1 MDLTGFTKIPD
12 YPEYYI
18 NEKCEIYSAKV
29 NRLLKSRPNTTGYWF
44 ITFTYHSRSIQL
56 LVHRLMV
63 HAFCGFDLN
72 STDEVHHKDGDINN
86 NSIDNLE
93 ILTQQE
99 HRDIT
104 ILEQNKRNLRLTN
117 LVCSCGNKIG
127 PKNVSGICIN
137 CRRAN
142 GAQRR
147 YTTNH
152 TVVPPH
158 YTKDDFNELFTRF
171 GCNWIKLGGICSMSD
186 NGLRK
191 IFSKL
196 K

>member
-1 MDLTGFTKIPD
+1 MDLTGFNKIPD

-18 NEKCEIYSAKV
+18 NEKCEIYSTKV
-29 NRLLKSRPNTTGYWF
+29 NRLLKSRPNTRGYWF
-44 ITFTYHSRSIQL
+44 ISFTYNSRLIQL

-93 ILTQQE
+93 ILTRQD

-104 ILEQNKRNLRLTN
+104 ILEQNKRNLRLIK
-117 LVCSCGNKIG
+117 LVCTCGNKIG
-127 PKNVSGICIN
+127 PKNVSGICVN
-137 CRRAN
+137 CRRDKMVT
-142 GAQRR
+142 RR
-147 YTTNH
+147 HYTIPI
-152 TVVPPH
+152 VVPPH
-158 YTKDDFNELFTRF
+158 YTKEDFECLFTRF
-171 GCNWIKLGGICSMSD
+171 GCNWVKLGSICGMSD